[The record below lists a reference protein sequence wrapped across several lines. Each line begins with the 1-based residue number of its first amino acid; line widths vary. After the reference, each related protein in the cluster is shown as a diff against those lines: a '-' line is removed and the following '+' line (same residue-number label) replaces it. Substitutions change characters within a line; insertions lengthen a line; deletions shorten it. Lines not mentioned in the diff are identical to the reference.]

1 MEAFSVLLT
10 ICDSPVTGEF
20 PIQRTVTRSFDVF
33 FDLRLNKR
41 LSKQSWGR
49 WFETPSRPLWRHYN
63 VLLRVKILKVKN
75 LRFKFPGNFAGWHS
89 VLALHMIL
97 TQQRVW
103 HPAEMIHIRHRCEL
117 SWESRRLRSSV
128 IGLFVQKLTQT
139 DNTVKHRNSALLA
152 PCLTKGQWCEKCF
165 NVMTSSC
172 HCPFQDLIDDLKDE
186 LSGNFEDAILA
197 LMTAPRKYDARE
209 LRKAMKVR
217 LGNGIHRD
225 CRGLDWCLQNM
236 II

>member
-10 ICDSPVTGEF
+10 ICAGNSPVTGEF
-20 PIQRTVTRSFDVF
+20 PTQRTVTRSFDVF

-49 WFETPSRPLWRHYN
+49 WFETPSHPLWRHYN

-117 SWESRRLRSSV
+117 SWLMRVKTSQIIGNWTVCSKAYSSW
-128 IGLFVQKLTQT
+128 Q
-139 DNTVKHRNSALLA
+139 H
-152 PCLTKGQWCEKCF
+152 
-165 NVMTSSC
+165 
-172 HCPFQDLIDDLKDE
+172 
-186 LSGNFEDAILA
+186 
-197 LMTAPRKYDARE
+197 
-209 LRKAMKVR
+209 RKASKFRIAGSLSHKRPVMWKVFPCHDVIMP
-217 LGNGIHRD
+217 LPFSGPHRWPQGRTERKLWGCHFGPHD
-225 CRGLDWCLQNM
+225 GTQEVRRPGTAQGDEGTSGKE
-236 II
+236 I